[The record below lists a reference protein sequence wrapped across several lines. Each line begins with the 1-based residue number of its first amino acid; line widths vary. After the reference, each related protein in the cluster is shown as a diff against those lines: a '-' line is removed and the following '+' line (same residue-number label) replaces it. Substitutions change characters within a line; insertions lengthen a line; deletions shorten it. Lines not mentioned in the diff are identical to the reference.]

1 MDVRYRPVTLP
12 MHRVNNVFFI
22 GIGGV
27 GMSGIAE
34 VMLNLGFSIY
44 GSDCALNKATQNL
57 QSLGAKIYPD
67 HAASNIEDMDVVIV
81 SSAIAENNIELLAA
95 AEQRIPIVRRA
106 EMLAE
111 LMRFK
116 QGIAIA
122 GTHGKTTTTS
132 LVAAVMAEGELDP
145 TFIVGGRV
153 NSINSNSR
161 LGDGEYLIAEA
172 DESDAS
178 FLHLQPIVAVIT
190 NIDADHLTAYEND
203 FEKLRAAFIEFLHNI
218 PFYGLAVLCID
229 DEIVRNIMPEVSRP
243 YVTYGLSQDAD
254 IRAVNILHQQGQTQF
269 DVIIK
274 DQDSHHTYQ
283 LNLPGEHNILNA
295 LASIAVGCEFKVA
308 HHAMQQALGEFAG
321 IGRRMQFVGQLNSG
335 QAEIDFIDDYAHHPR
350 ELAASIEAVRQG
362 WPERR
367 LVVVFQPHRY
377 TRTRDLF
384 DDFVAVL
391 ADIDVLLLMNVY
403 PAGELAIK
411 HADSRAL
418 AQALRL
424 RGKLDAIVI
433 DDDLSL
439 AQCLLPVICAGDIV
453 LTLGAGSIGS
463 MAQQAFAELSG
474 EVVSL

>member
-1 MDVRYRPVTLP
+1 MDVLYRPVTLP

-44 GSDCALNKATQNL
+44 GSDCSLNKATHNL
-57 QSLGAKIYPD
+57 QSLGAEIYSD

-81 SSAIAENNIELLAA
+81 SSAIADNNIELLAA
-95 AEQRIPIVRRA
+95 AKQRIPIVRRA

-229 DEIVRNIMPEVSRP
+229 DEIVRNIIPEVSRP

-254 IRAVNILHQQGQTQF
+254 IRAVNILHQQGHTQF
-269 DVIIK
+269 DVIIRG
-274 DQDSHHTYQ
+274 QDSQHSYQ
-283 LNLPGEHNILNA
+283 LNLPGAHNILNA
-295 LASIAVGCEFKVA
+295 LASIAVGCEFKVD
-308 HHAMQQALGEFAG
+308 HHAMQRALREFAG

-335 QAEIDFIDDYAHHPR
+335 PAEIDFIDDYAHHPR

-424 RGKLDAIVI
+424 RGKLDAIVL
-433 DDDLSL
+433 DDGLSL
-439 AQCLLPVICAGDIV
+439 THSLRAVISAGDIV

-463 MAQQAFAELSG
+463 MAQQAFAELSA
-474 EVVSL
+474 EVGA